1 MSLQTPLGRVL
12 GKGSAGDG
20 VGHWWMQ
27 RVTAIGLIPLTAWF
41 AIGLLGHSLQSY
53 EAMRGWLGQP
63 WVAVFTILLIIAL
76 SWHSRLG
83 VQVVIEDYVHG
94 KVAKNTLLLLFT
106 FVHVAA
112 AAAAIFAVLMLALS

>member
-12 GKGSAGDG
+12 GKGSAGEG
-20 VGHWWMQ
+20 VGHWWLQ
-27 RVTAIGLIPLTAWF
+27 RVTAVALIPLTAWF

-53 EAMRGWLGQP
+53 EGMRGWLGQP
-63 WVAVFTILLIIAL
+63 WVAVFTILLVITL

-94 KVAKNTLLLLFT
+94 KLAKNSLLLLST
-106 FVHVAA
+106 FVHVVAA
-112 AAAAIFAVLMLALS
+112 VAAIFAVLLLALS